1 MASGGR
7 GRSSTYEILLKI
19 LIIGD
24 TGSKKTELLMKYAS
38 GGDSE
43 EDDFSPTIC
52 NGNLTPVQSGP
63 RGCLDMEI
71 NVLW

>member
-1 MASGGR
+1 MASGGL
-7 GRSSTYEILLKI
+7 GKTSSYEVLLKI

-43 EDDFSPTIC
+43 EDDFSPTIG
-52 NGNLTPVQSGP
+52 NGNLTFVQSGHEVA
-63 RGCLDMEI
+63 LTMK
-71 NVLW
+71 